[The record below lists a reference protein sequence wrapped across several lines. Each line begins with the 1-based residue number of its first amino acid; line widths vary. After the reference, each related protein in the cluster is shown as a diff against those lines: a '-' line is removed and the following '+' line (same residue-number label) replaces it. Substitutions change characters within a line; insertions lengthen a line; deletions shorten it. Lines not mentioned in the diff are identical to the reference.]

1 MNASVLCTIIID
13 ETDYKV
19 PKCGERYFLVA
30 KNKHTSIP
38 RRAAR
43 RTSGKRIEEKIWRKK
58 SVNDHQE
65 YCLFFCTF
73 MSFVEM
79 WRANFD

>member
-1 MNASVLCTIIID
+1 MNTPVLCTIIVD
-13 ETDYKV
+13 ETVSKV

-43 RTSGKRIEEKIWRKK
+43 RTSEKRIEYKIGKRIGQRPLRI
-58 SVNDHQE
+58 
-65 YCLFFCTF
+65 LFVLLYIHEFC
-73 MSFVEM
+73 
-79 WRANFD
+79 